1 MKIDTPFN
9 ARSYR
14 NSLFTFSPKMMA
26 NRNQFFPGDDAYFL
40 SWKGKKLVITG
51 RNTAPDA

>member
-26 NRNQFFPGDDAYFL
+26 NRNQFFPGMPAEFMDF
-40 SWKGKKLVITG
+40 
-51 RNTAPDA
+51 RNRPPARTQDSFEYQ